1 MSYCVHCGVE
11 LADRENTCPLCGTP
25 VLDPNRGPTREAMP
39 EDKLEKT
46 PRRLNRR
53 FVVLLVSA
61 ILLVP
66 FIVTFIVGQVL
77 HLGLTWP
84 AFVIGAEICFWV
96 FFVLPF
102 LVRLSPLETV
112 LTDTAT
118 AALYLLFIAY
128 LTGGLSWY
136 LPLALPIT
144 LLAGITAAVTVLIVT
159 KHDITRLSAV
169 AWSFVSIS
177 FLPGLI
183 DMTVAH
189 FRSGSFLPTWG
200 WFATVPMLV
209 LGTVLVVISHSARMT
224 EWIRRKMFI

>member
-11 LADRENTCPLCGTP
+11 LADRETACPLCGTP
-25 VLDPNRGPTREAMP
+25 VLDPHRATEREPMP
-39 EDKLEKT
+39 EDKMEDV

-66 FIVTFIVGQVL
+66 FIVTFIVGQAL
-77 HLGLTWP
+77 HLGMTWP

-102 LVRLSPLETV
+102 LVRLSPLGIV

-128 LTGGLSWY
+128 LTGGLAWY
-136 LPLALPIT
+136 LPLVLPIT
-144 LLAGITAAVTVLIVT
+144 VLTGITAAVTVLIAA
-159 KHDITRLSAV
+159 KPHITRLGAV
-169 AWSFVSIS
+169 AWSFVSVS
-177 FLPGLI
+177 LLPGAI
-183 DMTVAH
+183 DMTVTH
-189 FRSGSFLPTWG
+189 FRTGSFLPTWG
-200 WFATVPMLV
+200 WFVTVPMLV
-209 LGTVLVVISHSARMT
+209 LGIVLVVISRSRRMT